1 MTSNINF
8 RASVAI
14 FFRLNINPNIQRE
27 IFRVEGLGTS
37 LVEPP
42 KEIAPGIA
50 VGPAE
55 IAITEIDKSRV
66 GYNADRYLLRIES
79 TLNNIY
85 EVNKK
90 VASVFGKYYYP
101 FSEVVR
107 YCEFNFP
114 DQPLEIPDLANKIRL
129 KIKAT
134 NFDIGAIFGMDLKPY
149 SISFSYPE
157 SPLNDYWMH
166 VQFTPDANSPSNRII
181 LKITKRTQTHDEMLE
196 FLLGVKDKIMRIRGL
211 FEEG

>member
-1 MTSNINF
+1 MTPNINF

-14 FFRLNINPNIQRE
+14 FFRLNINLNIQRR
-27 IFRVEGLGTS
+27 IFREEEFGGT

-50 VGPAE
+50 FGPSE
-55 IAITEIDKSRV
+55 IAVTEIDKSKVR
-66 GYNADRYLLRIES
+66 YNADRYLLLIES
-79 TLNNIY
+79 DLNKIY

-90 VASVFGKYYYP
+90 VASVFRKYYYP

-114 DQPLEIPDLANKIRL
+114 DQPLEISDLANKIRSQ
-129 KIKAT
+129 IKAT
-134 NFDIGAIFGMDLKPY
+134 NFDIGAIFGMELKPY

-166 VQFTPDANSPSNRII
+166 VQFTPDANSPNNRII
-181 LKITKRTQTHDEMLE
+181 LKITKRTQTHDEMIE
-196 FLLGVKDKIMRIRGL
+196 FLLGVKDKILQIRGL
-211 FEEG
+211 FEEW